1 MRKKLAYLTTIAA
14 ATFMATSAQA
24 AQFINISGSSG
35 AYGDNDVACSEGTIG
50 PCAFTRS
57 FEFITPAGFNLTS
70 VDISSIPL
78 MSNPMTDIDFTSVT
92 LNGINF
98 TTFLTDEFGSQDF
111 RNIVNQSLVAGG
123 NNIINVTGTTGGNAS
138 FSGNLSFASVA
149 AVPEPAAWMLM
160 LIGMAGVGY
169 SMRRKDKPT
178 LRVRYT

>member
-1 MRKKLAYLTTIAA
+1 MRKKLAYLSTIVA

-35 AYGDNDVACSEGTIG
+35 TYGDNDVACSEGTTG
-50 PCAFTRS
+50 SCSFTRS
-57 FEFITPAGFNLTS
+57 FEFVTPAGFNLTS
-70 VDISSIPL
+70 VDISSIISPT
-78 MSNPMTDIDFTSVT
+78 NPMTDINFTSVM
-92 LNGINF
+92 LNGVNF
-98 TTFLTDEFGSQDF
+98 NTLATGAQEF
-111 RNIVNQSLVAGG
+111 RNILNQTLVVGG
-123 NNIINVTGTTGGNAS
+123 NNVINVAGTTGGNAA